1 MNLKAVLKEIS
12 EQLFAYLC
20 KKIKKFIKKSSVRN
34 ETETSHMD
42 SGGLGAIVKSYV
54 EECGGTFTVETD
66 VDLFKAVIYFVK

>member
-1 MNLKAVLKEIS
+1 M
-12 EQLFAYLC
+12 
-20 KKIKKFIKKSSVRN
+20 RN

-54 EECGGTFTVETD
+54 EGCGGTFTVETD